1 MFKIKSQ
8 KPLQRRTLL
17 LISIP
22 VLLITVGALFV
33 LGHLITKNSEDFN
46 KDIAKKAFYKKQK
59 ALQNE
64 FIRLDQQLNILHDL
78 VQTGT
83 TDEIKQK
90 LDVLND
96 IDKNAQLVE
105 SNWFLDYDTEAQPAY
120 SYGHPKEMEH
130 ADILDQL
137 NKQIQRPKKLER
149 IISFNDSL
157 LWVVMGQIQLE
168 SGRKRQYGFTVNLQK
183 LHQYLA
189 NIDESNTNYA
199 YIFTPDGTCIF
210 HPEIEKIGK
219 NVFDFAGIKPTDT
232 LMDRSFN
239 NPPVI
244 LSQYLK
250 MEVIHFV
257 SPFKT
262 QNFEG
267 YICVNYPKINSDELN
282 NEVKKYTSL
291 IFITSVSL
299 ILFVFYLFNQ
309 ANKKAY
315 RERELLAVENEK
327 FNKEKALTQLQQLKN
342 QINPHFLFNSLNS
355 LYMLIDLNKEDAK
368 NFTLNLSKIYR
379 YLITPPETNMVP
391 LQDELNFVHEYI
403 SLQKSRF
410 SEELRF
416 ELISE
421 FQDITQLCIP
431 YLALQITI
439 ENALKHNIA
448 TLEQPLLIQLLVQQ
462 DKVVVTNNLQKKQT
476 SSDSES
482 FGLKYLQTIYQF
494 YECES
499 FKIEIKNNHF
509 VCTLPLI
516 KC

>member
-1 MFKIKSQ
+1 MFNIKSP

-17 LISIP
+17 LISVP

-46 KDIAKKAFYKKQK
+46 KDIAKKAFLKKQQ

-64 FIRLDQQLNILHDL
+64 FIRLDQQLNIVHDL
-78 VQTGT
+78 VQAGT
-83 TDEIKQK
+83 TEQITQK
-90 LDVLND
+90 LEVLNQ
-96 IDKNAQLVE
+96 IDKNAQLVD
-105 SNWFLDYDTEAQPAY
+105 SNWFLDYDTEAQPAF
-120 SYGHPKEMEH
+120 SYGHPNEIEH
-130 ADILDQL
+130 VDILDQVSR
-137 NKQIQRPKKLER
+137 QIQRPKKLER
-149 IISFNDSL
+149 IITFNDSL
-157 LWVVMGQIQLE
+157 LWVVSGQIKLE

-183 LHQYLA
+183 LHQYLV
-189 NIDESNTNYA
+189 NIDESTPNYA
-199 YIFTPDGTCIF
+199 YIFTADGTCIF

-219 NVFDFAGIKPTDT
+219 NVFDFAGITPADT
-232 LMDRSFN
+232 LMNRSFN
-239 NPPVI
+239 DPPVI

-257 SPFKT
+257 NPFKT
-262 QNFEG
+262 LNFSG

-282 NEVKKYTSL
+282 DEVKKYTSL

-315 RERELLAVENEK
+315 RERELLAVENESIH
-327 FNKEKALTQLQQLKN
+327 KEKALTQLQLLKN

-355 LYMLIDLNKEDAK
+355 LYMLIDLNKSEAK
-368 NFTLNLSKIYR
+368 KFTLNLSKIYR
-379 YLITPPETNMVP
+379 YLIDPPQKNMVP
-391 LQDELNFVHEYI
+391 LQDELNFIHEYI

-416 ELISE
+416 EITYTSEDIS
-421 FQDITQLCIP
+421 QLSIP

-448 TLEQPLLIQLLVQQ
+448 TLEQPLLIQIIVQQ
-462 DKVVVTNNLQKKQT
+462 DKVIVINNLQKKQIP
-476 SSDSES
+476 SESES
-482 FGLKYLQTIYQF
+482 FGLKYLQTIYN
-494 YECES
+494 YYDCIL
-499 FKIEIKNNHF
+499 FKIEIKNEQF
-509 VCTLPLI
+509 ICTLPLI
-516 KC
+516 